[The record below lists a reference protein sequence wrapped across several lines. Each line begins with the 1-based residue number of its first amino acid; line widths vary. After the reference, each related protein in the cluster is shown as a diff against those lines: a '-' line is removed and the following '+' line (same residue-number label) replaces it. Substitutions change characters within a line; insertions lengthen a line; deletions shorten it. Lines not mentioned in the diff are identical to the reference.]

1 MPYPGTLLTSL
12 KNDTA
17 NRLFN
22 VAITRT
28 QGKFLLVANV
38 DYLLRKNISK
48 KLIFTKAIQ
57 DLMNKSYLH
66 LQGERLYDEIGTPEK
81 MESDLFLGDRD
92 DVDSWDRYL
101 ADIENA
107 KKNVFIDIPGLIDE
121 DENAITDFS
130 EAIARAAERG
140 VYISIRANDNI
151 TVPVAFQ
158 SYVSRYPYIT
168 MPITI
173 IDNNI
178 VWYGEPLSAADF
190 ISEGNLIETQIFP
203 CLRIHGKYTSRLL
216 KAFLDI
222 SAEKVSTSEV
232 KPNV

>member
-1 MPYPGTLLTSL
+1 
-12 KNDTA
+12 
-17 NRLFN
+17 
-22 VAITRT
+22 
-28 QGKFLLVANV
+28 
-38 DYLLRKNISK
+38 
-48 KLIFTKAIQ
+48 
-57 DLMNKSYLH
+57 
-66 LQGERLYDEIGTPEK
+66 
-81 MESDLFLGDRD
+81 
-92 DVDSWDRYL
+92 
-101 ADIENA
+101 
-107 KKNVFIDIPGLIDE
+107 
-121 DENAITDFS
+121 
-130 EAIARAAERG
+130 
-140 VYISIRANDNI
+140 
-151 TVPVAFQ
+151 
-158 SYVSRYPYIT
+158 